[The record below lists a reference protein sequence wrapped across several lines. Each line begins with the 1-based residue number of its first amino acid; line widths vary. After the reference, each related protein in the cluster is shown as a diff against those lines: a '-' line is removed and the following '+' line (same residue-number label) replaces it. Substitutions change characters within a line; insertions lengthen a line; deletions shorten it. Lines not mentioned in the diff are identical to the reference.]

1 MALMFNCQIYVYNVK
16 IPGERQLNKR
26 KNNLDMIWK
35 SDGFFKYHK

>member
-1 MALMFNCQIYVYNVK
+1 MALMFNCRIYQYLYNVK

-35 SDGFFKYHK
+35 SDEFFK